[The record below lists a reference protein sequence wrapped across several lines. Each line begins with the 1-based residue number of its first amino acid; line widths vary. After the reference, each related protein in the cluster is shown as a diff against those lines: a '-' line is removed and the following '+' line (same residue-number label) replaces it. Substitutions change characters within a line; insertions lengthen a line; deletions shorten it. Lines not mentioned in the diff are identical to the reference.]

1 MRGKAMGF
9 FSICG
14 RIATIILGIT
24 GASALLWFDG
34 QGLYLICLF
43 LGLAA
48 AFGISQMPYC
58 TLGRPM
64 E

>member
-1 MRGKAMGF
+1 MGF

-24 GASALLWFDG
+24 GASALQWFDG
-34 QGLYLICLF
+34 QGLYIICFCLS
-43 LGLAA
+43 LAA
-48 AFGISQMPYC
+48 GFGINQMPYC

-64 E
+64 